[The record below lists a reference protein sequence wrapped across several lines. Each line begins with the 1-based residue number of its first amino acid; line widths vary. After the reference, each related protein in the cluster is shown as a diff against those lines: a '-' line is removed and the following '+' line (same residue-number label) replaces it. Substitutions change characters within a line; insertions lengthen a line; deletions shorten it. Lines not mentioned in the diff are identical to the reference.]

1 MAYDASLGYDP
12 NFDYAKA
19 INTASASNNDSE
31 VERLALERYKK
42 INSSPDLLAQ
52 YGNDAYSSVAK
63 AALQKQQTPII
74 SQTDTGVGVAQTDTG
89 VGVAQPVV
97 QAQSFSDV
105 MSWIDT
111 LTAAQKSNAIAGVT
125 NARDSALSSLSAEK
139 STIAP
144 LYYNQRNQ
152 LSAAGATGSQAM
164 NEYLAQNGLSGSGAS
179 GELQSRIGTATQ
191 GNIAASQTSESQA
204 IADILRRTT
213 DVNNQYQQGV
223 ASANS
228 AADIARIQ
236 NLISQANSDRQYEL
250 QTAPYTGMLNGSP
263 TVQAQATEREVSDAA
278 LQRQIDSIAQY
289 GNDYA
294 KEINN
299 RTNSADTA
307 DDALI
312 PYLTIARN
320 AKIAAQQ
327 SAQSENAQETYKQ
340 AFDTFKTLG
349 VASGWVASALGIP
362 EGSQSANY
370 MQMLY
375 NVSRPYSN
383 GSSGA
388 SSSQA
393 SIPQLISL
401 WKTSGVA
408 PAGLESYNILP
419 GTPLPRDP
427 QEVDTIKISAANKEI
442 SDILAIG
449 GSEETGMS
457 GTVDRAYTRLEELVD
472 SGALLEEDADII
484 VENNPALR
492 AYVSAKVT
500 AANGR
505 TASQTR

>member
-1 MAYDASLGYDP
+1 
-12 NFDYAKA
+12 
-19 INTASASNNDSE
+19 
-31 VERLALERYKK
+31 
-42 INSSPDLLAQ
+42 
-52 YGNDAYSSVAK
+52 
-63 AALQKQQTPII
+63 
-74 SQTDTGVGVAQTDTG
+74 
-89 VGVAQPVV
+89 
-97 QAQSFSDV
+97 
-105 MSWIDT
+105 
-111 LTAAQKSNAIAGVT
+111 
-125 NARDSALSSLSAEK
+125 
-139 STIAP
+139 
-144 LYYNQRNQ
+144 
-152 LSAAGATGSQAM
+152 
-164 NEYLAQNGLSGSGAS
+164 
-179 GELQSRIGTATQ
+179 
-191 GNIAASQTSESQA
+191 
-204 IADILRRTT
+204 
-213 DVNNQYQQGV
+213 
-223 ASANS
+223 
-228 AADIARIQ
+228 
-236 NLISQANSDRQYEL
+236 
-250 QTAPYTGMLNGSP
+250 
-263 TVQAQATEREVSDAA
+263 
-278 LQRQIDSIAQY
+278 
-289 GNDYA
+289 
-294 KEINN
+294 
-299 RTNSADTA
+299 
-307 DDALI
+307 
-312 PYLTIARN
+312 
-320 AKIAAQQ
+320 
-327 SAQSENAQETYKQ
+327 
-340 AFDTFKTLG
+340 
-349 VASGWVASALGIP
+349 
-362 EGSQSANY
+362 